1 MAPGDGSLPS
11 GGRNIYPVMM
21 RDTSLPGGSVLTVA
35 VFFEGGLLVLAWGL
49 GHLLGVPVGDQ
60 TTFTPSAFVLGV
72 VATVPLVAGLYW
84 ILRTP
89 WGGLARL
96 RVVIEDKV
104 APLFADCSVAGIAV
118 VSILAGVGEEALFR
132 GVLQTYFAGH
142 VGVVPALLVTS
153 SLFGLLHP
161 VTAVYAVMA
170 GLIGLYLGVLAVWH
184 DNLLVPMV
192 VHASYDFVALTY
204 LVHHH
209 RLRSDSVVDLAG

>member
-1 MAPGDGSLPS
+1 MGEQA
-11 GGRNIYPVMM
+11 
-21 RDTSLPGGSVLTVA
+21 
-35 VFFEGGLLVLAWGL
+35 
-49 GHLLGVPVGDQ
+49 
-60 TTFTPSAFVLGV
+60 TFTPSAFVLGV

-84 ILRTP
+84 ILHAP
-89 WGGLARL
+89 WEVLARL
-96 RVVIEDKV
+96 RGVIENTV
-104 APLFADCSVAGIAV
+104 TPLFAGCPVWGIALI
-118 VSILAGVGEEALFR
+118 SILAGVGEEALFR

-170 GLIGLYLGVLAVWH
+170 GLVGLYLGVLAVWH

-192 VHASYDFVALTY
+192 VHALYDFVALTY

-209 RLRSDSVVDLAG
+209 RLQPDSVVDVAE

>member
-1 MAPGDGSLPS
+1 
-11 GGRNIYPVMM
+11 VMM
-21 RDTSLPGGSVLTVA
+21 RDTPLPGGSVLTMA
-35 VFFEGGLLVLAWGL
+35 VIFEGGLLVLAWGL
-49 GHLLGVPVGDQ
+49 GHLLGAPVGDQ
-60 TTFTPSAFVLGV
+60 TTFTPSAIVLGV
-72 VATVPLVAGLYW
+72 FATVPLVAGLYW
-84 ILRTP
+84 ILHTP
-89 WGGLARL
+89 WEVLARL

-104 APLFADCSVAGIAV
+104 SPLFADCSVAGIAV

-192 VHASYDFVALTY
+192 VHSLYDFVALTY
-204 LVHHH
+204 LVRHH
-209 RLRSDSVVDLAG
+209 RLQPDSVVDVAG